1 MMNQK
6 DKTISPKMSEMC
18 IAVCGELPTACD
30 YLRQNGIVWIEQ
42 FMDAA
47 ELGLWLR
54 ASRCDMIL
62 IYAPLG
68 EGLINTSYSYRKQ
81 LHENWVSVPVRM
93 LDEPACHSALVEL
106 TTTLRSLAEDIYS

>member
-6 DKTISPKMSEMC
+6 NKDIPPGMSEMC

-30 YLRQNGIVWIEQ
+30 HLRQNGIVWREQ
-42 FMDAA
+42 FLDAT
-47 ELGLWLR
+47 
-54 ASRCDMIL
+54 
-62 IYAPLG
+62 LG
-68 EGLINTSYSYRKQ
+68 EGLINTSYSYRKH

-106 TTTLRSLAEDIYS
+106 TTTLRNLAADNR